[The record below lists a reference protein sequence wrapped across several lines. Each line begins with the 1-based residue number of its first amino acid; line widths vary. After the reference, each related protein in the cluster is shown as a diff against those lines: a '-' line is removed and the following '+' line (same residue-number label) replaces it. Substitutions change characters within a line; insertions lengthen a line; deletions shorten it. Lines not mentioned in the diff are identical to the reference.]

1 MTEFIYMQSNMMYL
15 IVFPSQFNLFSQ
27 TFSSKIEPE
36 RTLRYILR
44 NCHLKFADKSIR
56 KSRAPLYFGVKIM
69 LTYCNTQF
77 TQTWQT
83 RRGLNTFCF
92 VYTTCVF

>member
-1 MTEFIYMQSNMMYL
+1 MTEFIYMQSNIL
-15 IVFPSQFNLFSQ
+15 DCIFKPIQPSLPN
-27 TFSSKIEPE
+27 IEPE
-36 RTLRYILR
+36 RSLRYILR
-44 NCHLKFADKSIR
+44 NCNLKFADKSIR

-83 RRGLNTFCF
+83 RRGLNKCSF